1 VILRQPADYTV
12 RPARLQDL
20 EPVLHLMIAQNVADY
35 GEPMISTDT
44 LRDLWQSPGLALESD
59 TWVVLAPDTHI
70 VGYADARCNLART
83 RFQPSVYV
91 ATEHRNRGIGTYL
104 LQLAEARAVARAAEL
119 ANLRLVCRVSERNPA
134 GKHILET
141 AGYSSNLSFQVMEIV
156 MAAPPAGPQWPN
168 GIGVR
173 TFVSGQDEQTT
184 YRVDEGAS
192 QDKGYHQP
200 LTFDEWAARMSLH
213 QETFDPTLWFLA
225 SSKDEIVGVALNLY
239 SPETDT
245 GWVDHLGVLR
255 HWRKRGVG
263 TALLRHSLGEFYR
276 RGIRRV
282 RLSVDAKSL
291 TDAPRLYERAG
302 MQTVQRYHI
311 YTKESGW
318 NQ

>member
-1 VILRQPADYTV
+1 
-12 RPARLQDL
+12 
-20 EPVLHLMIAQNVADY
+20 
-35 GEPMISTDT
+35 
-44 LRDLWQSPGLALESD
+44 
-59 TWVVLAPDTHI
+59 
-70 VGYADARCNLART
+70 
-83 RFQPSVYV
+83 
-91 ATEHRNRGIGTYL
+91 
-104 LQLAEARAVARAAEL
+104 
-119 ANLRLVCRVSERNPA
+119 
-134 GKHILET
+134 
-141 AGYSSNLSFQVMEIV
+141 
-156 MAAPPAGPQWPN
+156 
-168 GIGVR
+168 
-173 TFVSGQDEQTT
+173 
-184 YRVDEGAS
+184 
-192 QDKGYHQP
+192 
-200 LTFDEWAARMSLH
+200 MSLH